1 MFARPVDPFLSYN
14 SYNATFPSTEAHHK
28 NMFARGERLQR
39 PYDGEYRHRY
49 HKDQR
54 HQIDQDFGHD
64 QQPHMDPSQRRKRS
78 FHFEPEFV
86 EALDASLHEP
96 SRPRPSKKLRRTVTF
111 QPLEATTSDG
121 TASVSNQEPGHPIF
135 RRKSFS
141 ARTSGGPSIIDLSSG
156 EELEALHLGEN
167 EHKRRRD
174 SAFDSGSSAESL
186 REVYD
191 VLEDGSLCPVMD
203 HAPVK
208 PSPTKRI
215 RVEEPM
221 VRSKLETLDD
231 QEDEP
236 RIQAMLSEESK
247 DNEHLDKSEEE
258 REDLSRMEMSI
269 DEESSKPCPSTLLAE
284 RGALVRYEGPI
295 SMTLADGVEGLLK
308 HRWRE
313 SQKEMPI
320 LINAQGNEL
329 VLYRRPPPSVL
340 ASLNDSDIHD
350 CVARIEE
357 LDDDDDDIFRRNA
370 HDNDDQIH
378 ELEEGIM
385 DMDLD

>member
-1 MFARPVDPFLSYN
+1 
-14 SYNATFPSTEAHHK
+14 
-28 NMFARGERLQR
+28 
-39 PYDGEYRHRY
+39 
-49 HKDQR
+49 
-54 HQIDQDFGHD
+54 
-64 QQPHMDPSQRRKRS
+64 MDHSQRRKRS

-86 EALDASLHEP
+86 EALDASLHES
-96 SRPRPSKKLRRTVTF
+96 SRPRPSKKLRRTATF
-111 QPLEATTSDG
+111 QPLEATISGG
-121 TASVSNQEPGHPIF
+121 TAAVSNQDPRPPIF

-141 ARTSGGPSIIDLSSG
+141 ARASEGPSIIDLSSG

-215 RVEEPM
+215 RLEEPM
-221 VRSKLETLDD
+221 PQSKLETLDD

-236 RIQAMLSEESK
+236 RIQAMSSEESK

-258 REDLSRMEMSI
+258 HLSRMGMSI

-284 RGALVRYEGPI
+284 RGALVRYEGLK

-313 SQKEMPI
+313 SQKEMPT

-329 VLYRRPPPSVL
+329 VLYRRPPPTVL

-357 LDDDDDDIFRRNA
+357 LDDDDDDDIFRRNA
-370 HDNDDQIH
+370 HDDDDHIH

>member
-1 MFARPVDPFLSYN
+1 MFAQ
-14 SYNATFPSTEAHHK
+14 
-28 NMFARGERLQR
+28 GERLQR
-39 PYDGEYRHRY
+39 LYDGEYRHRH
-49 HKDQR
+49 HKDQK
-54 HQIDQDFGHD
+54 HTDHFGHD
-64 QQPHMDPSQRRKRS
+64 QQPHVDHSQRRKRS

-96 SRPRPSKKLRRTVTF
+96 SRPRPSKKLRRTAAF
-111 QPLEATTSDG
+111 QPLEATISNG
-121 TASVSNQEPGHPIF
+121 TAAVSNQEPRPPIF
-135 RRKSFS
+135 LRKSFA
-141 ARTSGGPSIIDLSSG
+141 ARAPEGPSIIDLSSG

-215 RVEEPM
+215 RVEKPM
-221 VRSKLETLDD
+221 TRSKLETLDD

-236 RIQAMLSEESK
+236 RIQAMLSEETT

-258 REDLSRMEMSI
+258 KEDPSQMEMSI
-269 DEESSKPCPSTLLAE
+269 DEDSSKPYSSTLLAE
-284 RGALVRYEGPI
+284 RGALVRYEGPK

-313 SQKEMPI
+313 SQKEMPT

-329 VLYRRPPPSVL
+329 VLYRRPPPTVL
-340 ASLNDSDIHD
+340 TSLNDSDIHD
-350 CVARIEE
+350 CVTRIEE
-357 LDDDDDDIFRRNA
+357 LDDDDDIFRQNA
-370 HDNDDQIH
+370 HGDDDHIH